1 MSLSQALNQ
10 FAQNLGRYLTMHAV
24 IDWSDPYRFGDS
36 TGSFTAPDITVVFDK
51 SGKIQ
56 RIDSTVGGFPP
67 AR

>member
-1 MSLSQALNQ
+1 M
-10 FAQNLGRYLTMHAV
+10 MHAV
-24 IDWSDPYRFGDS
+24 IGWSDPYRFGDS
-36 TGSFTAPDITVVFDK
+36 TSSFTEPDITVVFDK

>member
-1 MSLSQALNQ
+1 
-10 FAQNLGRYLTMHAV
+10 MHAD

-36 TGSFTAPDITVVFDK
+36 TSSFTAADITVVFDK

-56 RIDSTVGGFPP
+56 RIDSTVWGFPP